1 MDGGDMEAM
10 LDGGHPAMP
19 GQARGSA
26 NDDPDAE
33 SDDDSDSAV
42 EGRPA
47 RPKALTAGGK
57 KAKAIKG
64 RSDADAGAI
73 VPHGEVEGSEE
84 ALRSETRASRWFSQ
98 DIFKGVGGGSTV
110 AERKKKE
117 DKIKALH
124 KDSDEESDE
133 DPDAVDTAALREFED
148 EELPALPL
156 TDKEKRKI
164 KKRREEEKL
173 QKLGKRPKSGGHDD
187 DNAAMEVAPMEAPK
201 PLVPTSAHQKPA
213 DPRELAETLALGSI
227 LVSSK
232 KARMQ
237 LIDAAYNRYAFDR
250 DDTLPEWFQEDED
263 KHNQPELP
271 ITKELMKTFRDK
283 LREINARP
291 IRKVLE
297 AKARKKRRL
306 KLRLEKLRST
316 AMTLSENGE
325 MSDIAKARHMRQAV
339 SAMARQEQRKV
350 SVVAIKKTGGGHKSD
365 KGKTPKGAKTKVVD
379 RRMKSDTRGQKKALK
394 RNKGK
399 VSAKIKRKM
408 QKTHASKN
416 RQHKNVGGTSKKQ
429 AGIYGKSTA

>member
-1 MDGGDMEAM
+1 
-10 LDGGHPAMP
+10 
-19 GQARGSA
+19 
-26 NDDPDAE
+26 
-33 SDDDSDSAV
+33 
-42 EGRPA
+42 
-47 RPKALTAGGK
+47 
-57 KAKAIKG
+57 
-64 RSDADAGAI
+64 
-73 VPHGEVEGSEE
+73 
-84 ALRSETRASRWFSQ
+84 
-98 DIFKGVGGGSTV
+98 
-110 AERKKKE
+110 
-117 DKIKALH
+117 
-124 KDSDEESDE
+124 
-133 DPDAVDTAALREFED
+133 
-148 EELPALPL
+148 
-156 TDKEKRKI
+156 
-164 KKRREEEKL
+164 
-173 QKLGKRPKSGGHDD
+173 
-187 DNAAMEVAPMEAPK
+187 MEAPK